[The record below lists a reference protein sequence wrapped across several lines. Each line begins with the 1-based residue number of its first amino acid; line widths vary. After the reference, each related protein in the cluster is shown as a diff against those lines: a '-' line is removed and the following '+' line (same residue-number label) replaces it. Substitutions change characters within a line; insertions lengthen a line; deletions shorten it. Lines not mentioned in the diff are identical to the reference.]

1 MTRPTGSAGSRSHS
15 TVAARGQWAVEYA
28 RLSERDVG
36 DLTSGELEALA
47 DSAWLL
53 CHVDE
58 AMTVRRQS
66 FTAYADAG
74 DHRAAARQAWRLF
87 WECLYGGEHAVA
99 LGWLR
104 RARRHLAGLTEVP
117 EHGLLALAD
126 AELALNRGQL
136 DEARRR
142 ATDALALG
150 EQTSSPAVVALGLV
164 LQGRIQHALGQL
176 DEGSSAL
183 DEAMTFVLTGQL
195 TDYFCGAVYCA
206 VIAECRAVADLPRAS
221 EWTEA
226 ARAWCDT
233 LPATT
238 PFHGICRVHRGEV
251 LGLLG
256 RWAEAEAEIRAAA
269 EELASGKPLS
279 AASALC
285 SLGEIRRWRGD
296 LTGAE
301 QAYLRAHQL
310 GGDPQPG
317 ISLVWLAQGRVE
329 AALAALRSG
338 LVDDSRADEER
349 AAFRWAQLE
358 AALVTGGVDLAR
370 ESAAELTSIAQRTRL
385 PVPEARASHA
395 RGVAFLME
403 GSFPRALPELR
414 DAQSRWASLSLPYE
428 EAYARTCLGVA
439 RRHLGDEEG
448 AALDIE
454 AARSSLSR
462 LDADPEPPTF
472 LALLGVRFDRPAG
485 LSPRETEVLR
495 LVASGMTDREIADT
509 LSISEHTVGRHLQNL
524 FAKLGVSTRA
534 AAAAYAVRCGLA

>member
-1 MTRPTGSAGSRSHS
+1 MTRPTGSAASRNHRSA
-15 TVAARGQWAVEYA
+15 AAREQWAADYA

-36 DLTSGELEALA
+36 DLTAAELEGLA

-58 AMTVRRQS
+58 AMTVRRRS
-66 FTAYADAG
+66 FAAYADFG

-87 WECLYGGEHAVA
+87 WECLYGGDHAVA

-104 RARRHLAGLTEVP
+104 RARRHLEGLTEVP

-126 AELALNRGQL
+126 AELTLNRGQL
-136 DEARRR
+136 DEAGRR
-142 ATDALALG
+142 ATDAVAIG
-150 EQTSSPAVVALGLV
+150 EHTRSPGVIALGLV

-251 LGLLG
+251 LVLLG
-256 RWAEAEAEIRAAA
+256 RWTEAEAEIRLAA
-269 EELASGKPLS
+269 EELGSEKPLS
-279 AASALC
+279 AAGALC
-285 SLGEIRRWRGD
+285 FLGEVRRRRGD

-301 QAYLRAHQL
+301 QAYLRAHEL

-317 ISLVWLAQGRVE
+317 LSLVRVAQGRVE
-329 AALAALRSG
+329 PALAALRSG

-349 AAFRWAQLE
+349 AGFRWAQLE
-358 AALVTGGVDLAR
+358 AALLVGDVNLAR
-370 ESAAELTSIAQRTRL
+370 ESAAELTSIAQRTNL
-385 PVPEARASHA
+385 PVPEARASQA
-395 RGVAFLME
+395 RGVRYLME
-403 GSFPRALPELR
+403 GSYPRALRELR
-414 DAQSRWASLSLPYE
+414 DAQSRWAALGLPYE
-428 EAYARTCLGVA
+428 EASARTCLGVA

-448 AALDIE
+448 ATLDID
-454 AARSSLSR
+454 AARSSLAR
-462 LDADPEPPTF
+462 LGADPEPPTF
-472 LALLGVRFDRPAG
+472 LAVLGVRQDRPAG

-495 LVASGMTDREIADT
+495 LVAAGMTDREIADT
-509 LSISEHTVGRHLQNL
+509 LSISEHTVGRHMQNL
-524 FAKLGVSTRA
+524 FAKIDVSTRA
-534 AAAAYAVRCGLA
+534 AATAYAVRCGLA